1 MELVFVSLTLI
12 LSVFLPILFIL
23 WFIAAVQDFLR
34 LQRKKLQIYEE
45 MLESQKETNKL
56 LRFIASTQR
65 ENESY

>member
-1 MELVFVSLTLI
+1 MELVFVV

-56 LRFIASTQR
+56 LRFMASTQR